1 MRDNLSDFENHDFII
16 HIYNEYGR
24 LMYYIAHQMLP
35 DRQQCED
42 VIQESLTNLIAKV
55 DILKTLTKPKLT
67 NYIVVTVRHTAI
79 NASCRQNREKRYTE
93 PLSETSE
100 DFLPTSPSSIDIL
113 LRNER
118 IEDLRKAMKV
128 LRPDEQRLLEGK
140 YFLGYDDNRLSEICE
155 CSPGSVR
162 MKLTRAR
169 RKILNI
175 MEREVEMHDKA

>member
-1 MRDNLSDFENHDFII
+1 MSDFENHDFII

-67 NYIVVTVRHTAI
+67 NYIVVAVRHTAI